1 MGVRMINK
9 HLEPQTSRDVVDC
22 RVDPCKT
29 KVTGRLDVLDLEPWR
44 VELKRWEGCKE
55 YATRLKVNLRLEA
68 KGNHQ
73 RLSVDWSAKGHLNDG
88 WRVWIGQEE
97 PVSANVFAV
106 VKRGTWS
113 AFGRGSIGQD
123 LDEWQEVTF
132 RVALSDDVHQMK
144 PTVQTLSLD
153 INPRDETQSILNLKI
168 EAHLSEMLAAG
179 YDFNLRNL
187 EESWRAVF
195 TELLRIVLPKHVTLP
210 EEATLWTY
218 HNTTRNPGAAEAP
231 LDRTLLLAK
240 GSGYSVRP
248 DFHVIVL
255 RNGRMHVPVLG
266 ENKRAISRREM
277 APSGLDRDAF
287 DKANRQSAVF
297 MIAAVGPI
305 PGRTRGPKGH
315 PQTANPTLP
324 NAMFA
329 ESDTLQRDE
338 YTKINSK
345 LLRADAWSKPCMLD
359 TPESN
364 AVSTMLRRWEYL
376 QVDYQSSLFSGSR
389 N

>member
-1 MGVRMINK
+1 MSMLTVSV
-9 HLEPQTSRDVVDC
+9 TVD
-22 RVDPCKT
+22 
-29 KVTGRLDVLDLEPWR
+29 
-44 VELKRWEGCKE
+44 
-55 YATRLKVNLRLEA
+55 
-68 KGNHQ
+68 
-73 RLSVDWSAKGHLNDG
+73 
-88 WRVWIGQEE
+88 GQ
-97 PVSANVFAV
+97 PVP
-106 VKRGTWS
+106 RP
-113 AFGRGSIGQD
+113 
-123 LDEWQEVTF
+123 QEVTF

-168 EAHLSEMLAAG
+168 EAHLSETSIFPDPASQARYEASKMLAAG

-195 TELLRIVLPKHVTLP
+195 AELLRIVLPKHVTLQ

-218 HNTTRNPGAAEAP
+218 HDTTQNPGAAGAP
-231 LDRTLLLAK
+231 LDRTLPLAK

-248 DFHVIVL
+248 DFRAIVL

-277 APSGLDRDAF
+277 APSGWPATSKGHQEFIISLQRAVSQVELQAAVLFKLDRDAS

-305 PGRTRGPKGH
+305 YVWVYATREEIEAAYGNPNLADIAEEIDFLEDQEERGARRDI
-315 PQTANPTLP
+315 PEPPAPTLP

-329 ESDTLQRDE
+329 ESDTFQREE
-338 YTKINSK
+338 YTKGNSK

-364 AVSTMLRRWEYL
+364 TVLTVLRRWEYL
-376 QVDYQSSLFSGSR
+376 QV
-389 N
+389 